1 MDFSKAKIVEGPKP
15 GDKQKAQI
23 VRIEDTTWRK
33 YLTANGRLNS
43 IGSFENPDATQVL
56 IGIKTVDGRE
66 FDELFTAPEDITK
79 ISAISNLGK
88 YHELYKKFPAV
99 KDNVEVMADS
109 KGFWKLFVGV

>member
-15 GDKQKAQI
+15 GDKQKAVI
-23 VRIEDTTWRK
+23 TKVEDTTWRK
-33 YLTANGRLNS
+33 YLTANGRSAS

-56 IGIKTVDGRE
+56 IGIKTEDGRE
-66 FDELFTAPEDITK
+66 FDELYTAPEDITK

-99 KDNVEVMADS
+99 GDKVEVMADTNR
-109 KGFWKLFVGV
+109 FWKLFVGV